1 MNITENKPAGFADTR
16 VAKLRKRI
24 HLPADLQAE
33 THEERHV
40 VPICPATYET
50 PMRQTTAE
58 ALNTWMESY
67 NHKSGW
73 SIIWMQARTAV
84 LQAAKVEVILREH
97 RLGKFILFRIW
108 KSEQEQQ

>member
-1 MNITENKPAGFADTR
+1 MKSILNAANLLERNKPAGFADTR

-24 HLPADLQAE
+24 HLPAELQAE
-33 THEERHV
+33 THEERHIITKNHDA
-40 VPICPATYET
+40 PHANLGIWTD
-50 PMRQTTAE
+50 
-58 ALNTWMESY
+58 SY

-84 LQAAKVEVILREH
+84 LQAASVEVILREH

-108 KSEQEQQ
+108 KSEQEQG